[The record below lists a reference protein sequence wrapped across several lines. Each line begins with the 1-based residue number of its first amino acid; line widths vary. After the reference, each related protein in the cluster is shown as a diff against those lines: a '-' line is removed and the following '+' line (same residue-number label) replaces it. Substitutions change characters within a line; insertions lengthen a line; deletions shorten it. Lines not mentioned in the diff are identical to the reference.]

1 MSLATWIELILI
13 FLGMGFALIGN
24 IGVFIMP
31 DPYTRLQASA
41 TCSTTSVISVILAAM
56 VASGFSPM
64 TGKLAIILLYFLV
77 SSPVAT
83 TIIARYAWDSGLVP
97 WRNRSRKNKGGGPR

>member
-1 MSLATWIELILI
+1 MNAAYWAELVLI
-13 FLGMGFALIGN
+13 FLGMGFALLGN

-56 VASGFSPM
+56 VSSGFSPT

-77 SSPVAT
+77 SSPLAT
-83 TIIARYAWDSGLVP
+83 TIIARYAWESGIVP
-97 WRNRSRKNKGGGPR
+97 WHKPKRRPGGGGSA

>member
-1 MSLATWIELILI
+1 MNLISWIELVLI
-13 FLGMGFALIGN
+13 FLGMGFALLGN

-56 VASGFSPM
+56 VASGFSAM
-64 TGKLAIILLYFLV
+64 TGKLAIILLYFLI

-83 TIIARYAWDSGLVP
+83 TIIARFVWDSGVVP
-97 WRNRSRKNKGGGPR
+97 WRNRVRRNREGDLL

>member
-1 MSLATWIELILI
+1 MSAAVWAEFVLV
-13 FLGMGFALIGN
+13 FLGMGFALLGN
-24 IGVFIMP
+24 LGVFLMP

-41 TCSTTSVISVILAAM
+41 TCSTTSVISVLLAAM
-56 VASGFSPM
+56 AASGFSPT

-83 TIIARYAWDSGLVP
+83 TIIARYAWESGILP
-97 WRNRSRKNKGGGPR
+97 WRKPKRRPREGDRP

>member
-1 MSLATWIELILI
+1 MNPAAWIELVLI

-24 IGVFIMP
+24 LGVFLMP

-56 VASGFSPM
+56 VSSGFSPT

-83 TIIARYAWDSGLVP
+83 TIIARYAWESGIVP
-97 WRNRSRKNKGGGPR
+97 WRRPKRRLGKGGSP

>member
-1 MSLATWIELILI
+1 MSAAAWAELVLV
-13 FLGMGFALIGN
+13 FMGMGFALLGN
-24 IGVFIMP
+24 LGVFLMP

-56 VASGFSPM
+56 IASGFSPT

-83 TIIARYAWDSGLVP
+83 TIIARYAWESGILP
-97 WRNRSRKNKGGGPR
+97 WRKPKRRPGGGGRP

>member
-1 MSLATWIELILI
+1 MNAAPWIEFVLI
-13 FLGMGFALIGN
+13 FLGMGFALLGN
-24 IGVFIMP
+24 IGVFVMP

-56 VASGFSPM
+56 AASGFSPT

-83 TIIARYAWDSGLVP
+83 TIIARYAWESGVVP
-97 WRNRSRKNKGGGPR
+97 WRKPRRPRGGDVSA